1 MPLIVVPTPI
11 GNLEDM
17 TIRGLRALREA
28 DIIACED
35 TRHTLKLLN
44 HYEIKKPLISYHK
57 FNETERLETLLKR
70 IRDGET
76 VALVSDAGTPGI
88 SDPGMILI
96 QAVIEKGLPMDVL
109 PGANA
114 LLPAILLSGMGMDS
128 FTFIGFLD
136 GKKEDKKSRLEE
148 LRHNM
153 QTLVFYMAPHKLLK
167 ELELMGN
174 ILGDRPAVLVK
185 EISKVHQ
192 ESIRGTLLTFKDI
205 ISEDKIRGEFVCIVE
220 GAKDTV
226 SVIDDGVW
234 MDEVLIM
241 CKAGE
246 STKNVANLL
255 SIKYCIPRNRIK
267 RYILE
272 NCTGEVV

>member
-1 MPLIVVPTPI
+1 MPLVVVPTPI

-17 TIRGLRALREA
+17 TVRGLRILREA

-70 IRDGET
+70 IREGET

-136 GKKEDKKSRLEE
+136 GKKEEKKSRLEE
-148 LRHNM
+148 LKHNV
-153 QTLVFYMAPHKLLK
+153 QTLVLHGSAQ
-167 ELELMGN
+167 
-174 ILGDRPAVLVK
+174 A
-185 EISKVHQ
+185 
-192 ESIRGTLLTFKDI
+192 
-205 ISEDKIRGEFVCIVE
+205 
-220 GAKDTV
+220 A
-226 SVIDDGVW
+226 
-234 MDEVLIM
+234 
-241 CKAGE
+241 
-246 STKNVANLL
+246 
-255 SIKYCIPRNRIK
+255 
-267 RYILE
+267 
-272 NCTGEVV
+272 

>member
-1 MPLIVVPTPI
+1 MPLTVVPTPI

-17 TIRGLRALREA
+17 TLRGLRVLREA
-28 DIIACED
+28 DLIACED

-44 HYEIKKPLISYHK
+44 HYQIRKPLISYHK
-57 FNETERLETLLKR
+57 FNEKERLEPLLKR
-70 IRDGET
+70 IEDGEN

-96 QAVIEKGLPMDVL
+96 NAVIERGLSLDVL
-109 PGANA
+109 PGPNA
-114 LLPAILLSGMGMDS
+114 LLPAVIISGIGGGS
-128 FTFIGFLD
+128 FTFAGFLE
-136 GKKEDKKSRLEE
+136 GKKEEKRQRLRE
-148 LRHNM
+148 LLYGKEA
-153 QTLVFYMAPHKLLK
+153 LVFYMAPHRLLK
-167 ELELMGN
+167 ELELMGSV
-174 ILGDRPAVLVK
+174 LGDRPAALVK

-192 ESIRGTLLTFKDI
+192 ECIRGTLLTFC
-205 ISEDKIRGEFVCIVE
+205 SLLTEDKIRGEFVCVVA
-220 GAKDTV
+220 GAEEKEAAL
-226 SVIDDGVW
+226 DDPAW
-234 MDEVLIM
+234 MNEVLIM

>member
-1 MPLIVVPTPI
+1 MPLTVVPTPI

-17 TIRGLRALREA
+17 TLRGLRVLREA
-28 DIIACED
+28 DLIACED

-44 HYEIKKPLISYHK
+44 HYQIRKPLISYHK
-57 FNETERLETLLKR
+57 FNEKERLDPLLKR
-70 IRDGET
+70 IEEGES

-96 QAVIEKGLPMDVL
+96 NAVIERGLSLDVL
-109 PGANA
+109 PGPNA
-114 LLPAILLSGMGMDS
+114 LLPAVILSGIGMGS
-128 FTFIGFLD
+128 FTFAGFLE
-136 GKKEDKKSRLEE
+136 GKKEEKRQRLRE
-148 LRHNM
+148 LLYGKEA
-153 QTLVFYMAPHKLLK
+153 LVFYMAPHRLLK
-167 ELELMGN
+167 ELELMGSV
-174 ILGDRPAVLVK
+174 LGDRPAALVK

-192 ESIRGTLLTFKDI
+192 ECIRGTLLTFCELLT
-205 ISEDKIRGEFVCIVE
+205 EDKIRGEFVCVVA
-220 GAKDTV
+220 GAEDRAPAV
-226 SVIDDGVW
+226 DDPAW
-234 MDEVLIM
+234 MDEVLLM
-241 CKAGE
+241 CRAGE

>member
-1 MPLIVVPTPI
+1 MPLTVVPTPI

-17 TIRGLRALREA
+17 TLRGLRVLREA
-28 DIIACED
+28 DLIACED

-44 HYEIKKPLISYHK
+44 HYQIRKPLISYHK
-57 FNETERLETLLKR
+57 FNEKERLDPLLKR
-70 IRDGET
+70 IEEGES

-96 QAVIEKGLPMDVL
+96 NSVIERGLSLDVL
-109 PGANA
+109 PGPNA
-114 LLPAILLSGMGMDS
+114 LLPAVILSGIGMGS
-128 FTFIGFLD
+128 FTFAGFLE
-136 GKKEDKKSRLEE
+136 GKKEEKRQRLRE
-148 LRHNM
+148 LLYGKEA
-153 QTLVFYMAPHKLLK
+153 LVFYMAPHRLLK
-167 ELELMGN
+167 ELELMGSV
-174 ILGDRPAVLVK
+174 LGDRPAALVK

-192 ESIRGTLLTFKDI
+192 ECIRGTLLTFCELLT
-205 ISEDKIRGEFVCIVE
+205 EDKIRGEFVCVVA
-220 GAKDTV
+220 GAEDRAPAV
-226 SVIDDGVW
+226 DDPAW
-234 MDEVLIM
+234 MDEVLLM
-241 CKAGE
+241 CRAGE

>member
-1 MPLIVVPTPI
+1 MPLVVVPTPI

-17 TIRGLRALREA
+17 TVRGLRILREA

-70 IRDGET
+70 IREGET

-136 GKKEDKKSRLEE
+136 GKKEEKKSRLEE
-148 LRHNM
+148 LRHNA
-153 QTLVFYMAPHKLLK
+153 QTLVF
-167 ELELMGN
+167 
-174 ILGDRPAVLVK
+174 
-185 EISKVHQ
+185 S
-192 ESIRGTLLTFKDI
+192 
-205 ISEDKIRGEFVCIVE
+205 GEPRNGEGAQRLFVCVALRE
-220 GAKDTV
+220 GRLADLARGAEGRDV
-226 SVIDDGVW
+226 RQRLGPGAAAALLQSACDERGQLDRLVAAFDPQRPDALRRVDLVAADGNHVR
-234 MDEVLIM
+234 
-241 CKAGE
+241 AQ
-246 STKNVANLL
+246 
-255 SIKYCIPRNRIK
+255 
-267 RYILE
+267 
-272 NCTGEVV
+272 

>member
-1 MPLIVVPTPI
+1 MPLTVVPTPI

-17 TIRGLRALREA
+17 TLRGLRVLREA
-28 DIIACED
+28 DLIACED

-44 HYEIKKPLISYHK
+44 HYQIRKPLISYHK
-57 FNETERLETLLKR
+57 FNEKERLDLLLKR
-70 IRDGET
+70 IEEGES

-96 QAVIEKGLPMDVL
+96 NSVIERGLSLDVL
-109 PGANA
+109 PGPNA
-114 LLPAILLSGMGMDS
+114 LLPAVILSGIGMGS
-128 FTFIGFLD
+128 FTFAGFLE
-136 GKKEDKKSRLEE
+136 GKKEEKRQRLRE
-148 LRHNM
+148 LLCGKEA
-153 QTLVFYMAPHKLLK
+153 LVFYMAPHRLLK
-167 ELELMGN
+167 ELELMGSV
-174 ILGDRPAVLVK
+174 LGDRPAALVK

-192 ESIRGTLLTFKDI
+192 ECIRGTLLTFCELLT
-205 ISEDKIRGEFVCIVE
+205 EDKIRGEFVCVVA
-220 GAKDTV
+220 GAEDTV
-226 SVIDDGVW
+226 PAVDDPAW
-234 MDEVLIM
+234 MDEVLLM
-241 CKAGE
+241 CRAGE

>member
-17 TIRGLRALREA
+17 TLRGLRVLREA

-44 HYEIKKPLISYHK
+44 YYEIKKPLISYHK

-70 IRDGET
+70 IEEGET
-76 VALVSDAGTPGI
+76 VALVSDAGTPCI

-96 QAVIEKGLPMDVL
+96 QSVIERALPLDVL

-114 LLPAILLSGMGMDS
+114 FLPAVILSGMGTGS

-136 GKKEDKKSRLEE
+136 GKRDEKRKRLEE
-148 LRHNM
+148 LR
-153 QTLVFYMAPHKLLK
+153 QSKETIVLYVAPHRLLK
-167 ELELMGN
+167 EMELIGGV
-174 ILGDRPAVLVK
+174 LGDRPAALVK
-185 EISKVHQ
+185 EISKIHQ
-192 ESIRGTLLTFKDI
+192 ESIRGTLLTFKNI
-205 ISEDKIRGEFVCIVE
+205 LAEDKIRGEFVCVIE
-220 GAKDTV
+220 GARE
-226 SVIDDGVW
+226 SVPDVNDSVW
-234 MDEVLIM
+234 MDEALIM

-272 NCTGEVV
+272 NCTGEVI